1 MSFVKK
7 LKCVLCGSEYS
18 HEEVTYTCPK
28 CGKEGI
34 LEVIYDYGRIKK
46 SFSLENLKG
55 RPMNMWRYIEL
66 LPVEREG
73 IFPPLSVGWTPL
85 YEVKRLRRELGLKNL
100 FIKDDG
106 KNPTASL
113 KDRASAVAVKKAI
126 EIGVEAITTASTGNA
141 ASSLAGVS
149 ASVGLPAFIF
159 VPETA
164 PKAKIAQL
172 LVFGST
178 VFALKG
184 TYDDAFD
191 ICIKSSEEFG
201 WYNRNTAFNPYT
213 LEGKKTVSLEIW
225 EQLGGRVPDKVF
237 VSVGDGVIYG
247 GVYKGFFDLYSL
259 GLIDKIPEVIGV
271 QAEGSAPIVK
281 AFNKGKE
288 RVTPLENPKTIADSI
303 SVGIPR
309 NGVMALKYARKWNG
323 RFISVSDE
331 EILSTIP
338 FLGKLTGIF
347 GEPAGVTGLTGLIK
361 MLNEGKIDENET
373 VVVVVTGNGLKDVDS
388 AMKSVGEPVHV
399 ENSFED
405 VKGKVKS
412 LI

>member
-1 MSFVKK
+1 MAFVKK

-18 HEEVTYTCPK
+18 PDEVTYTCPK
-28 CGKEGI
+28 CGYDGI
-34 LEVIYDYGRIKK
+34 LEVIYDYEKIKEN
-46 SFSLENLKG
+46 FSLKKLKE
-55 RPMNMWRYIEL
+55 RPLNIWRYMEL
-66 LPVEREG
+66 LPVEEG
-73 IFPPLSVGWTPL
+73 EFPPLSIGWTPL
-85 YEVKRLRRELGLKNL
+85 YEVKRLREKLNLKNL

-113 KDRASAVAVKKAI
+113 KDRASAVAVKKAM
-126 EIGVEAITTASTGNA
+126 EIGAKAITTASTGNA

-149 ASVGLPAFIF
+149 ASVGLPSFIF
-159 VPETA
+159 VPRNA

-178 VFALKG
+178 VFSVNG

-191 ICIKSSEEFG
+191 LCIKTSEEFG

-225 EQLGGRVPDKVF
+225 EQLGGKAPDKVF

-247 GVYKGFFDLYSL
+247 GVYKGFYDLYAL

-281 AFNKGKE
+281 AFNEGKE
-288 RVTPLENPKTIADSI
+288 RVTPLKNPKTIADSI

-309 NGVMALKYARKWNG
+309 NGTMALKYARKWNG
-323 RFISVSDE
+323 KFISVSDE
-331 EILSTIP
+331 EILSAIP
-338 FLGKLTGIF
+338 FLGKLTGVF
-347 GEPAGVTGLTGLIK
+347 GEPAGVTGLAGLLK
-361 MLNEGKIDENET
+361 MLKNNEIDRDEVI
-373 VVVVVTGNGLKDVDS
+373 VVIVTGNGLKDVES
-388 AMKSVGEPVHV
+388 AMKSVGEPILV

-405 VKGKVKS
+405 VKRKIKN
-412 LI
+412 L